1 MQGASM
7 TDDPAINPQALSK
20 TVRGNLR
27 DGIIAGMFDADLAC
41 VPRNISFRPGQKLP
55 RLMNQ
60 IVGQKLSY
68 LTPPGSMVR
77 QVLHNVHL
85 AYADEIAPVSLLL
98 RGKSCVPRH
107 IRKCEWHITAMRF
120 STLHVKA

>member
-7 TDDPAINPQALSK
+7 TDDPPINPQALSK

-60 IVGQKLSY
+60 ILGGSKAILSDPSWFDG
-68 LTPPGSMVR
+68 TAGSA
-77 QVLHNVHL
+77 QC
-85 AYADEIAPVSLLL
+85 SLGVC
-98 RGKSCVPRH
+98 R
-107 IRKCEWHITAMRF
+107 
-120 STLHVKA
+120 